1 MAELNGFLAAFT
13 PTFSA
18 TTTGRTHCPRRE
30 KHVLFHAMRIPVLPE
45 GEEAEVGEDCD
56 DDGGGAVEADGGAD
70 DARDDHAQRQRDE
83 PHAPRHQVRVV
94 GERLQ
99 IN

>member
-1 MAELNGFLAAFT
+1 MTYSMVCA
-13 PTFSA
+13 SQSY
-18 TTTGRTHCPRRE
+18 
-30 KHVLFHAMRIPVLPE
+30 IPE
-45 GEEAEVGEDCD
+45 GEEAEVGEDRD

-70 DARDDHAQRQRDE
+70 DARDHHAQRQRDE

-99 IN
+99 N